1 MLLGQTSNYLL
12 SLLEA
17 KEKGILSTLSVLSFL
32 ILNSF
37 LSFSPL
43 FTAAELAQMVFL
55 SGL

>member
-17 KEKGILSTLSVLSFL
+17 KEKGILCALCQCCV
-32 ILNSF
+32 SF

-43 FTAAELAQMVFL
+43 FAAAELVQMVFL